1 MLHFKYKCDIFFL
14 YKKGGRNLKKN
25 NTLKTP
31 EQLRAETGK
40 TQIHFAEE
48 NLGMSYRSY
57 QLRLN
62 GRLDYN
68 LKDLRILCELGKGSV
83 LVEIDKK
90 PYKISI
96 SEI

>member
-1 MLHFKYKCDIFFL
+1 MKD
-14 YKKGGRNLKKN
+14 KN
-25 NTLKTP
+25 LKTP
-31 EQLRAETGK
+31 EQIRALTGK

-62 GRLDYN
+62 GKMDYY
-68 LKDLRILCELGKGSV
+68 LKDLKTLCDIGGGS
-83 LVEIDKK
+83 LVIPKTKFDKK
-90 PYKISI
+90 AYKISI